1 MIDQALLELRP
12 GASWSLNGD
21 TYEGLT
27 WLDEVQFKPTEQE
40 IADKVAELKAEYT
53 NKQYQRDRKK
63 AYPSIEDQLDTLYHG
78 GYDAWKQSITDIKNK
93 HPKP

>member
-12 GASWSLNGD
+12 NASWSLNGD
-21 TYEGLT
+21 IYEGLT
-27 WLDEVQFKPTEQE
+27 WLDEVQSKPTEQE

-78 GYDAWKQSITDIKNK
+78 GYDAWKQSIMDIKNK